1 MEPEL
6 TPYQEGL
13 LRQIGHFVDTVFA
26 EQIRAEFVARNN
38 AEAEAG
44 ETRAQRDA
52 LLASFEQVQKRLT
65 SDILTHP
72 EDRNRTALLHIDSV
86 LSGRHRPLAM
96 ETARAEAAE
105 ARLEAVKAET
115 VRALED
121 HAQPIPEGFIYGGPD
136 SRLSAVTCG
145 CGDLLPVTRR
155 SMVLD
160 CWRRHVAERLD
171 AALSA
176 APQPVIGIALQSVK
190 AGEVFELYVNSNY
203 FAAPQPESGQPSSQ
217 RLRRLA
223 GFGSSGYVKVGYA
236 EPARCEHGQVK
247 AHIYCP
253 HHDHPDDA
261 CWDWQLCNG
270 PDIPTS

>member
-26 EQIRAEFVARNN
+26 EQVRAVFVAGNN
-38 AEAEAG
+38 AEA
-44 ETRAQRDA
+44 R
-52 LLASFEQVQKRLT
+52 
-65 SDILTHP
+65 I
-72 EDRNRTALLHIDSV
+72 
-86 LSGRHRPLAM
+86 
-96 ETARAEAAE
+96 
-105 ARLEAVKAET
+105 EAVKEET

-121 HAQPIPEGFIYGGPD
+121 HAQPRPEGFIYGDPD

-160 CWRRHVAERLD
+160 CWRRHVAERL
-171 AALSA
+171 AAASSV

-203 FAAPQPESGQPSSQ
+203 FAAPQPE
-217 RLRRLA
+217 
-223 GFGSSGYVKVGYA
+223 
-236 EPARCEHGQVK
+236 PAKCEHGQVK

-253 HHDHPDDA
+253 HN
-261 CWDWQLCNG
+261 CNEATCYEWLRCTG
-270 PDIPTS
+270 PQPTS